1 MRIGNYFEQT
11 EDGFMNAKLPT
22 RGIPYDNTFHNAIT
36 YEVSTTQKRYF
47 RSVYSILDFFSQIG
61 GLLSLFASFC
71 LLIIT
76 CLNYFG
82 SFQFLMGESFFDRAE
97 IG

>member
-1 MRIGNYFEQT
+1 MRIGNYFETT

-22 RGIPYDNTFHNAIT
+22 RGLPYDNKFQNAIT
-36 YEVSTTQKRYF
+36 YEVSINQKRYF
-47 RSVYSILDFFSQIG
+47 RSVYSIMDYFSQIG
-61 GLLSLFASFC
+61 GLLSLFGSFC

-82 SFQFLMGESFFDRAE
+82 SYQYLMGESFYDRE
-97 IG
+97 EVG